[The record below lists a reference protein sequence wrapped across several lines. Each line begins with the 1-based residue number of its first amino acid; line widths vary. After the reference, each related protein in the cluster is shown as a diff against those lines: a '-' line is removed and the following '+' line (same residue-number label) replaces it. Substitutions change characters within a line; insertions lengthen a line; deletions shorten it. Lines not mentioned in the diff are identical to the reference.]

1 MQFNVGLIG
10 LGWFAGIIARAL
22 AEKGGEHCRLWAV
35 CDIEPERGREF
46 GKRFGIDRV
55 YRKPEELVE
64 DPEIDIV
71 AIATPPHLHF
81 ELAMMAFKADK
92 NVFLE
97 KPGAIRQ
104 NEMEELIKVC
114 RKKNLKATIDFVMR
128 RNPLYFVLKMVNES
142 KIFGMLERAG
152 LENYAHDD
160 HLSPSHWFWD
170 YKKSGGIWVEH
181 GVHFFDIM
189 NWIVG
194 RPEKVV
200 AWNVKREGFELVERV
215 MGFCLHEGGTVVDY
229 YHGFTKPEPFEKTT
243 FSFAF
248 ERAYAKVYGWIP
260 VRLQIDAL
268 VTKRTDDYLRG
279 EIAEKARNFLPGI
292 DLDLKVEEVE
302 EYEDERTFTGR
313 GKTFRAMGR
322 NRYVFLIRQDRWEVY
337 RACVAEGLKDLSMAA
352 RGLKEDCDV
361 TLYDAFGALQ
371 VALEMEKAAVIL

>member
-1 MQFNVGLIG
+1 MECRVGLIG

-22 AEKGGEHCRLWAV
+22 AEKGGGHCRLWAV
-35 CDIEPERGREF
+35 CDIEPERAREF

-55 YRKPEELVE
+55 YRKPEELVG

-81 ELAMMAFKADK
+81 ELALMAFQAGK

-97 KPGAIRQ
+97 KPGALRQ

-114 RKKNLKATIDFVMR
+114 SEKNLKATIDYVMR
-128 RNPLYFVLKMVNES
+128 RNPLYFVLKMINDS

-160 HLSPSHWFWD
+160 HLLPSHWFWD
-170 YKKSGGIWVEH
+170 SEKSGGIWLEH
-181 GVHFFDIM
+181 GVHFFDLT
-189 NWIVG
+189 NWLLG
-194 RPEKVV
+194 RPEKVM
-200 AWNVKREGFELVERV
+200 ALNIKREGFGFVDRV
-215 MGFCLHEGGTVVDY
+215 MGFCVHKEGAVVDY

-243 FSFAF
+243 FSFTF

-260 VRLQIDAL
+260 VRLEIDAL
-268 VTKRTDDYLRG
+268 VTEKTDGFLRG
-279 EIAEKARNFLPGI
+279 EVTEKAQNFLPGI
-292 DLDLKVEEVE
+292 NVKLDVEKVE
-302 EYEDERTFTGR
+302 EYENEKFFTGR
-313 GKTFRAMGR
+313 GKTFKAAGR
-322 NRYVFLIRQDRWEVY
+322 YTYVFFIEQDRWEVY

-361 TLYDAFGALQ
+361 TLYDALGALQ
-371 VALEMEKAAVIL
+371 VALEMEKAAVKL